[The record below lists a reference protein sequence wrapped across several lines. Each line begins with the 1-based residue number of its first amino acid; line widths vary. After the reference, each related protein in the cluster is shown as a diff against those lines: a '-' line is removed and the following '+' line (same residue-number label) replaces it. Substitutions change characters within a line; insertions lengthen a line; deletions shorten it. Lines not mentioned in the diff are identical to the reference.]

1 MSPRKIA
8 VIGYGFSTKIFH
20 IPFIQH
26 NSKLTLEAI
35 IQRNPTPGND
45 AAKDHSDVK
54 VYRSMEEF
62 YETDSECE
70 LVVITTSNDTHF
82 RYCKE
87 AIENGRDIV
96 VEKPF
101 TINSVDAEELMNLAK
116 EKGVGISVYQSK
128 PPFHLL

>member
-1 MSPRKIA
+1 
-8 VIGYGFSTKIFH
+8 
-20 IPFIQH
+20 
-26 NSKLTLEAI
+26 
-35 IQRNPTPGND
+35 
-45 AAKDHSDVK
+45 
-54 VYRSMEEF
+54 MEEF

-128 PPFHLL
+128 PLSTSYSSKS